1 MNFINSTLGSL
12 SIISIIII
20 LLVPILLNLG
30 YFVLYKRI
38 YKGKYSFKKKQIV
51 LITLLIGYYLIVLA
65 GTLFGRENII
75 RPEGIINFDIL
86 RGYRV
91 AWNNFS
97 LVSFQDIIINIA
109 LLFPVG
115 FLLPLIS
122 NFFKRAGSVLLVV
135 FSTSF
140 FIEIIQFV
148 TDIGRIDISDVLHNT
163 LGGMLGYCISN
174 LLIVFLDKQSAP
186 FKQIVK
192 YISLPVIVC
201 LLTLGI
207 IISYKMQEF
216 GNLRINPE
224 TKMDMS
230 DITMKTSISLDAD
243 SKKMPVYKIKV
254 KDNYPE
260 KIKIKDIEVIS
271 SKEAFQKLKRGEFLP
286 LTPLKKGD
294 TITITKCTLSSYSD
308 TKDFQQPVYQFEGII
323 NGKQGALYYIAAKK

>member
-38 YKGKYSFKKKQIV
+38 YKGKYSFEKKQIV

-122 NFFKRAGSVLLVV
+122 NFFKKAGAVLLVV
-135 FSTSF
+135 FSTSL

-174 LLIVFLDKQSAP
+174 LLIVFLDKQSVP

-201 LLTLGI
+201 LLTFGI
-207 IISYKMQEF
+207 VISYEMQEF

-230 DITMKTSISLDAD
+230 DITMKTTISLDAD
-243 SKKMPVYKIKV
+243 SKKMPVYKFK
-254 KDNYPE
+254 KNSSE
-260 KIKIKDIEVIS
+260 QIKIKDIEIIS

-286 LTPLKKGD
+286 LESLKKGD
-294 TITITKCTLSSYSD
+294 IITITKCTLSSYSD